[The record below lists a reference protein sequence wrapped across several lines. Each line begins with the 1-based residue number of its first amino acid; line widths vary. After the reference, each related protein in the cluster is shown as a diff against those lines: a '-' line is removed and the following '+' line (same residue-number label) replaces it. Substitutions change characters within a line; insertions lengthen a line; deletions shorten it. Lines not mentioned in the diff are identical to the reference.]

1 MRDSVAASWPPPA
14 VNDGVL
20 VLSGYG
26 VRVAVR
32 RRHLVVEDGVGRD
45 RRWGRFSRATARL
58 KRLVIL
64 GRTGTI
70 SLDSLR
76 FLRDVGAGLIQIDRD
91 GQVLAAFGPVGLDDA
106 RLRRAQALAPS
117 NGEGIKIAREL
128 VRQKLSG
135 QLSVLRRLPN
145 ADTAATI
152 IRERLSGLQH
162 AATPVQLRLL
172 ESAVAAAYWKA
183 WERIPVRFARRDEPK
198 VPDHWRTF
206 GTRGSPLAIGPRL
219 AATPG
224 NAILNYLYA
233 ILEGEAT
240 IAAMTMGLD
249 PGMGVLHADQPARDS
264 LALDLMEV
272 CRSEVDAYVLDLLQ
286 RQVFRASDF
295 FETRQG
301 VCRVLP
307 PLTQMLCGTARQWA
321 LRVAPATEWVAQTL
335 AATPGSYIRRLATP
349 LTQARRSA
357 GRVKQRRRH
366 PREPKPPR
374 PTLVAACRVCG
385 VVLPSAKR
393 SYCPE
398 CWRVARVEAP
408 EAWKAS
414 GAAALA
420 RLMAEGRDPTHGGV
434 AARRRAASLARRQ
447 QEAAEWERSNRRP
460 DPTEFA
466 EGILPGLQDVPLSRM
481 VEVTRLTVKYC
492 SLIRRGVYV
501 PHPRHWK
508 ILKSIA
514 TGSVH
519 GDETSQATE
528 TETSIPVES

>member
-1 MRDSVAASWPPPA
+1 MQPALMASTAPTSIE
-14 VNDGVL
+14 NGVL

-32 RRHLVVEDGVGRD
+32 RRHLEVEDGIGRD
-45 RRWGRFSRATARL
+45 RRRGRFSRATARL
-58 KRLVIL
+58 RRLVIL

-76 FLRDVGAGLIQIDRD
+76 WLRDVGAGLIQIDRD

-135 QLSVLRRLPN
+135 QLSVLARLPD
-145 ADTAATI
+145 ADTAATV
-152 IRERLSGLQH
+152 IRESLSGLQN
-162 AATPVQLRLL
+162 AATPAQLRLL
-172 ESAVAAAYWKA
+172 ESAAAAAYWKA

-233 ILEGEAT
+233 ILEGEAS

-264 LALDLMEV
+264 LALDLMEAARPV
-272 CRSEVDAYVLDLLQ
+272 VDAYVLELLH

-301 VCRVLP
+301 ICRVLP
-307 PLTQMLCGTARQWA
+307 PLTQLLCGTAVQWA

-335 AATPGSYIRRLATP
+335 AATSGSQIRRLATP

-357 GRVKQRRRH
+357 GRVKQRRQQR
-366 PREPKPPR
+366 RESRPPK
-374 PTLVAACRVCG
+374 PTLVSACRVCG
-385 VVLPSAKR
+385 VVLPSPDR
-393 SYCPE
+393 SYCDE
-398 CWRVARVEAP
+398 CRPVAKAEGL
-408 EAWKAS
+408 EAWKIS
-414 GAAALA
+414 GPAALA
-420 RLMAEGRDPTHGGV
+420 RLMTEGRDPTHGGL
-434 AARRRAASLARRQ
+434 AAHRRAESLARRR
-447 QEAAEWERSNRRP
+447 QEAAEWERTNRRP
-460 DPTEFA
+460 DPAEFA
-466 EGILPGLQDVPLSRM
+466 QTILPGLQDAPLSRM
-481 VEVTRLTVKYC
+481 VEVTGLTVKYC
-492 SLIRRGVYV
+492 SLIRRGLYV
-501 PHPRHWK
+501 PHPRHWEA
-508 ILKSIA
+508 LKSLVIFKEDLYG
-514 TGSVH
+514 TKTPES
-519 GDETSQATE
+519 TE
-528 TETSIPVES
+528 A